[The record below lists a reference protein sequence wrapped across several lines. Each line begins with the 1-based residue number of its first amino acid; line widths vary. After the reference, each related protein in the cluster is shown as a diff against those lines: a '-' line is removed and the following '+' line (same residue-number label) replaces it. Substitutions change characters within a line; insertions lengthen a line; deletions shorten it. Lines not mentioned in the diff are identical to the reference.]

1 MRFFSVPAVILGS
14 ILLSAIAIPVDH
26 QPKGIQHLPGS
37 GSHDHALTELSALPP
52 SEAPKLHFE
61 PRARVKSKRPSTRKR
76 PSKTRKHKKTK
87 PKHKTT
93 KKTNKK
99 KKPAGTGKKPTKTK
113 SKAPAKATSTP
124 KPEEYWKVPIPSQRE
139 VDRNCKVPRNK
150 ALFWSGTSGPA
161 QEFARKNGLTTD
173 ANAFPGPTKKRP
185 VKYTALF
192 RGKNAK
198 KDAEFANRFSRAFA
212 KKAAGTVHLMVPWAG
227 GPNPTRVFH
236 KVEWP
241 QLKKRLRSGLVTKI
255 IQVNPDNF
263 EDTKE
268 YNPKE
273 YGLTKRSEPVDL
285 KNVKWDV
292 DLDALEEAWK
302 RAEAHQHDE

>member
-1 MRFFSVPAVILGS
+1 MRFFSLPAVILGS
-14 ILLSAIAIPVDH
+14 VLLGAVAIPVEN
-26 QPKGIQHLPGS
+26 QPKGIQHLPES
-37 GSHDHALTELSALPP
+37 GSHHHAVTEIPTFHP

-76 PSKTRKHKKTK
+76 PSKTRKHKTTKTK
-87 PKHKTT
+87 TKT
-93 KKTNKK
+93 KKKTHK
-99 KKPAGTGKKPTKTK
+99 KKPAGKPKHPTKTK
-113 SKAPAKATSTP
+113 SKAPAKATSTA
-124 KPEEYWKVPIPSQRE
+124 KPEEYWKVPIPPQRE
-139 VDRNCKVPRNK
+139 VDKNCRVPRNK

-161 QEFARKNGLTTD
+161 QEFARLNGLTTD

-192 RGKNAK
+192 RGKDAK

-212 KKAAGTVHLMVPWAG
+212 KKAAGTVHLMVPWAT

-236 KVEWP
+236 QVEWP
-241 QLKKRLRSGLVTKI
+241 QLKKRLKSGLVTKI
-255 IQVNPDNF
+255 IQVNPADF
-263 EDTKE
+263 KDTKE

-273 YGLTKRSEPVDL
+273 YGLTKRLEPVDL
-285 KNVKWDV
+285 NNVKWDV

-302 RAEAHQHDE
+302 QAEGLQKDD